1 MDPVGLTYYALVC
14 GGLAVLLDRIP
25 GRVTRLCVGL
35 AVGAISASILPF
47 IRTVL

>member
-14 GGLAVLLDRIP
+14 GGLAVLLERIP